1 MKDTDLWSAVDDY
14 LEATLVPEDDDLQH
28 ALAACDA
35 AGLPAIAVSTMLG
48 KWLSLLVRLRGAKR
62 VLEVGT
68 LGGYSTLWL
77 ARALPADGR
86 VVTLELDP
94 HHARVARENFARA
107 GLADRIELREGP
119 ARESLAALQAEGV
132 PPFDLVFVDAD
143 KPNNPHYLE
152 AALALTRTGSVIVLD
167 NVVRE
172 GRVIEADSDDEG
184 VRGTRAALAMVGAH
198 PRLDATALQ
207 TVGPK
212 GYDGVLVAIVT
223 ADA

>member
-28 ALAACDA
+28 VLAACDA

-94 HHARVARENFARA
+94 THARVARENFERA

-119 ARESLAALQAEGV
+119 ARESLDALRAEGV
-132 PPFDLVFVDAD
+132 EPFDLVFVDAD

-152 AALALTRTGSVIVLD
+152 AALALTRAGSVIVLD

-172 GRVIEADSDDEG
+172 GRVIDATSDDAG

-212 GYDGVLVAIVT
+212 GYDGVLVALVT